1 MDVEI
6 PPAAT
11 QVPPSNARASAD
23 DARARYKADGFAIR
37 PGVVPDELID
47 SLLEALRTDIFP
59 SREKFYRQN
68 TARYESN
75 RFTKHGYLDN
85 ALLDLHDYRRHR
97 AFSRRALQLFFCEPL
112 LAEIE
117 LLTGQPR
124 MQLMQTMLM
133 DANPK
138 TPPHQDWWYPD
149 TVPNGNLIAAWIALE
164 DIDERA
170 GRFYVMRDSQSVNL
184 HQDLESLTHRAWL
197 ARMAAWE
204 EEHQDQLVA
213 PALKKGDVLFWSSST
228 IHGSLPTQDGRYSRK
243 SATAHYIP
251 EGAVFGNLFK
261 TKDYIKLKEYRGMK
275 FYKNQPD
282 YSRLH
287 ALKSA
292 VRKRAYDH
300 PTLLRGLRKAQGAI
314 SKDH

>member
-1 MDVEI
+1 MDVESR
-6 PPAAT
+6 AT
-11 QVPPSNARASAD
+11 NRVADASPDSSEPSEARL
-23 DARARYKADGFAIR
+23 RYEADGFVIR
-37 PGVVPDELID
+37 PRVVPDELID
-47 SLLEALRTDIFP
+47 RLLEALRRDIFP

-68 TARYESN
+68 SARYEQN
-75 RFTKHGYLDN
+75 RFTKHGYLAN
-85 ALLDLHDYRRHR
+85 ALLDLHDYRRHK
-97 AFSRRALQLFFCEPL
+97 AFSQTALELFFCRPL
-112 LAEIE
+112 LDEIE
-117 LLTGQPR
+117 ALTGHPR
-124 MQLMQTMLM
+124 MQLMQTMLI

-164 DIDERA
+164 EIDERA
-170 GRFYVMRDSQSVNL
+170 GRFYVMRESQRVNL
-184 HQDLESLTHRAWL
+184 HQDLESLTHREWL

-204 EEHQDQLVA
+204 DEHQDKLVA
-213 PALKKGDVLFWSSST
+213 PALKKGDVLFWNSST
-228 IHGSLPTQDGRYSRK
+228 IHGSLPTRDERFSRK

-261 TKDYIKLKEYRGMK
+261 TKDYIKLKEYRGFK

-292 VRKRAYDH
+292 TRKRAYEH
-300 PTLLRGLRKAQGAI
+300 PTLLRGLRKIQGAF
-314 SKDH
+314 SRGD